1 MTSTDYAEHR
11 TIIKFCVNL
20 GKTPTQ
26 TQEMLETAK
35 VRPPVCRSLVFKWHK
50 RFRDGREDIEDD
62 KGRGRKSTLTAASI
76 KEVKDVIDRDRRY
89 TKVNAEYY
97 SRVSNNF
104 VFKKNDF

>member
-26 TQEMLETAK
+26 TQKMLETAK
-35 VRPPVCRSLVFKWHK
+35 VRPLVCRSLVFKWHK

-89 TKVNAEYY
+89 NAEYY
-97 SRVSNNF
+97 SRCTTSGYIDTIGVLS
-104 VFKKNDF
+104 